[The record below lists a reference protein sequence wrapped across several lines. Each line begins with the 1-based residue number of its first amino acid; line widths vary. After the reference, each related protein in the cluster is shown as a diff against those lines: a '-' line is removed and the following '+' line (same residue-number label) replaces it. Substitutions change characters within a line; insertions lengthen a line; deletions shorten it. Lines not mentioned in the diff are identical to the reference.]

1 MFDASAKHKGISL
14 NDVIHQGPKL
24 QRDLF
29 DVLLRFR
36 RFPIAVVCDIAE
48 MYLRIG
54 ITAEDKP
61 YHRFLWRGNSQNR
74 NPDVYEFD
82 RIVFGLNSSPFQ
94 AQFVLQHHAQNHQI
108 DYPVAAETIQKST
121 YMDRDQLPCAKTLG
135 VWWLADRDVFTFKEN
150 APEDTMVYTKRN
162 FLRKIATLFDP
173 IGFLAPFTIR
183 AKMILQ
189 DMWTTGLDWD
199 DELTEPLTISA
210 RAWFNELTEL
220 KQLQIPRYL
229 CEDERASETIS
240 LHTFVDASEAAYG
253 AVVYARC
260 LKKDGCVT
268 RNIVAAKS
276 RVAPTI
282 STSIPRL
289 ELMAAVVGTRL
300 AIRIAKVLDIPMS
313 SATFWSDS
321 TNALWW
327 IRGRSRQFKPFVAN
341 RVGEIQTYT
350 NPDQWRHVTT
360 ALNPADFISR
370 GMKATELIENSKWWS
385 GPDFLGDSE
394 KNWPTNKEF
403 EQPVWGAEL
412 KRSTGTP
419 RNYNLEVENNS
430 FRDSVFMSATA
441 TEGSQASIDPSRY
454 SSWLKLKR
462 IRAWI
467 DRFIENC
474 QKPKSDRITGGL
486 SAEELYQAEIKLIKE
501 TQRSH
506 FPEEWHSIMRGQKL
520 PSNSKLLGLQ
530 PKIDNDG
537 LMRSDSR
544 LKHAKFLSYDVR
556 YPVILPRKS
565 WVTKLIVKE
574 FHEKGH
580 HASGTNQTLSAL
592 SARYWIV
599 SAREVIRE
607 WEKECSEC
615 RRRKAKACE
624 QIMAPLPTSRLKKT
638 LRAFTRT
645 AVDFGGRL

>member
-1 MFDASAKHKGISL
+1 
-14 NDVIHQGPKL
+14 
-24 QRDLF
+24 
-29 DVLLRFR
+29 
-36 RFPIAVVCDIAE
+36 
-48 MYLRIG
+48 
-54 ITAEDKP
+54 
-61 YHRFLWRGNSQNR
+61 
-74 NPDVYEFD
+74 
-82 RIVFGLNSSPFQ
+82 
-94 AQFVLQHHAQNHQI
+94 
-108 DYPVAAETIQKST
+108 
-121 YMDRDQLPCAKTLG
+121 
-135 VWWLADRDVFTFKEN
+135 
-150 APEDTMVYTKRN
+150 
-162 FLRKIATLFDP
+162 
-173 IGFLAPFTIR
+173 
-183 AKMILQ
+183 MILQ

-289 ELMAAVVGTRL
+289 ELMAAVIGTRL

-321 TNALWW
+321 ANALWW

-350 NPDQWRHVTT
+350 NPDQWRHVPT
-360 ALNPADFISR
+360 ALNPADFLSR

-394 KNWPTNKEF
+394 KTWPTNKEF

-419 RNYNLEVENNS
+419 RNYNLEVENNI
-430 FRDSVFMSATA
+430 FLDSVFMSATA

-474 QKPKSDRITGGL
+474 QKPKSDRITGDL

-624 QIMAPLPTSRLKKT
+624 QIIAPFQHL
-638 LRAFTRT
+638 
-645 AVDFGGRL
+645 G